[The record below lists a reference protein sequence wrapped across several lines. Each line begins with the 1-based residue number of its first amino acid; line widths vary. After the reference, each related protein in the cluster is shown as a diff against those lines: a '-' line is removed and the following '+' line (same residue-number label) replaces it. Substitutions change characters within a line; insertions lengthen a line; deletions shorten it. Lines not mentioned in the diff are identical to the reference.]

1 MTKRNRS
8 ERRGLPRTCRAVAV
22 AALGG
27 ATLLGGV
34 AVQPAAADGLATASP
49 TARTDKGSVIGTREG
64 AIGAF
69 LGVPYAA
76 PPVGSLRL
84 RPPQPHASWTTPVQA
99 TQVATPCPQVRPP
112 TGVVGSE
119 DCLYLNVYTPAN
131 NAAANRPV
139 MVYIPGGGF
148 TQGSAS
154 SPYYDGRTIAEQ
166 AGVVVVVLT
175 YRVGALGFLTAPA
188 LDAESPSKVS
198 GNYGLLDQQAA
209 LRWVQNNIRAFGG
222 NPRNVTLF
230 GESAGGDS
238 TEYALVSPANAGLF
252 QQAIVESSVGG
263 FQIPNLPLA
272 VAEANGGAAVV
283 AAVGCAG
290 SADVAA
296 CLRAL
301 PASAFLSPAATPLGS
316 SLPVVD
322 GVVLPQQPLQAFR
335 SGQFNRVPVILGTNH
350 DEGTAFVWP
359 IEAAGGPLTAVGYTA
374 QLQNL
379 YRSGAAAV
387 EAQYPTSAYPS
398 PIQALAAVFTDA
410 NTACVTAAK
419 RLALSKYVPVYGYEF
434 NEPNP
439 AQGPLLGP
447 PEPGLA
453 YGDYHTAELPYV
465 FGVSAP
471 AGVPVTGKDLALSQR
486 IITYWTNLAISG
498 TPLAP
503 VLQTP
508 LWFDYRLAHQ
518 LLSLKDQVTYLPESQ
533 FLADHHCGFWGSRP
547 QS

>member
-1 MTKRNRS
+1 MTDNTEQCRMPRV
-8 ERRGLPRTCRAVAV
+8 RRMLAA

-27 ATLLGGV
+27 ASLLGG
-34 AVQPAAADGLATASP
+34 APAWPAAADGLAGAPP
-49 TARTDKGSVIGTREG
+49 TARTDKGDVVGTRVG
-64 AIGAF
+64 AIEAF

-76 PPVGSLRL
+76 PPVGDLRF
-84 RPPQPHASWTTPVQA
+84 RAPQPHAPWTTPVQA
-99 TQVATPCPQVRPP
+99 TQVATPCPQVRP
-112 TGVVGSE
+112 TNIGSE
-119 DCLYLNVYTPAN
+119 DCLYLNVYTPAHI
-131 NAAANRPV
+131 AAADRPV

-154 SPYYDGRTIAEQ
+154 SPYYDGRSIAEQ

-188 LDAESPSKVS
+188 LDAENPAKVS

-222 NPRNVTLF
+222 NPHNVTLF
-230 GESAGGDS
+230 GESAGADS

-252 QQAIVESSVGG
+252 QHAIVESSVGG
-263 FQIPNLPLA
+263 FQIPNPPLA
-272 VAEANGGAAVV
+272 LAEANGGATVLT
-283 AAVGCAG
+283 AVGCAG
-290 SADVAA
+290 AADVAA

-301 PASAFLSPAATPLGS
+301 PAYAFLNPAATPPGS

-335 SGQFNRVPVILGTNH
+335 SGQFNRVPIILGTNH

-359 IEAAGGPLTAVGYTA
+359 IEAALGGPLTPAGYTT
-374 QLQNL
+374 QLQHL
-379 YRSGAAAV
+379 YGAYAA
-387 EAQYPTSAYPS
+387 EIQGEYPLSAYPT
-398 PIQALAAVFTDA
+398 PIQALAAVYTDG
-410 NTACVTAAK
+410 NTACVTSEK
-419 RLALSKYVPVYGYEF
+419 RKALARYVPTYGYEF

-447 PEPGLA
+447 PEPGLN
-453 YGDYHTAELPYV
+453 YGAYHTAELPYV

-486 IITYWTNLAISG
+486 IIGYWTNLAISG

-503 VLQTP
+503 RLGTP

-533 FLADHHCGFWGSRP
+533 FRADHHCAFWDSRL
-547 QS
+547 QE